1 MHNILMIIRREYRER
16 ITKKSFWIGTLV
28 FPVLMLALVG
38 GSVFFMSMQMAKQR
52 HLAFVDATG
61 GVAPAAAAK
70 LSEGKLKDG
79 SPMWIVEVV
88 PVQGSVEETRKSLT
102 PRVLSKELYGVVTI
116 GPDVDSDDNFK
127 FYGMN
132 VSDIGATMEIRGA
145 LTDSVV
151 AMRLQKS
158 QLAIDQKALEA
169 LTKRV
174 DLETFQ
180 ESAAGGATKKGFE
193 QAFFATFGFV
203 ILMFMSLLLYGI
215 AMLRGVLEE
224 KTTRVM
230 EVLLGSVSPNELMS
244 GKILGI
250 GLVGLTQYFVW
261 SLVAMNLSLPVVA
274 GFLAGGGDMGV
285 PRIPISML
293 GYFMLFFMLGYF
305 LYASIYTTI
314 AAPFN
319 TDQEAQQLAMIPMML
334 ILGGFLVYPA
344 VMNNPNGGVA
354 LFFSL
359 FPFTASL
366 VMFLRTAVSE
376 PPAWQIL
383 LSIVLLLGTTVVP
396 RRRTI
401 DSRICQAGGSETAVR
416 RNMTREAVNGNSEKK
431 SATPPLGLFITAG

>member
-16 ITKKSFWIGTLV
+16 VTKKSFWIGTLV
-28 FPVLMLALVG
+28 FPVLMLGLVG
-38 GSVFFMSMQMAKQR
+38 SSIFFMSMQMAKQR
-52 HLAFVDATG
+52 HLAFIDATG
-61 GVAPAAAAK
+61 AVAPPAAAK

-79 SPMWIVEVV
+79 SAMWVVEVV
-88 PVQGSVEETRKSLT
+88 PVQGSVEETRKALT

-116 GPDVDSDDNFK
+116 GPDVDADDNFK

-151 AMRLQKS
+151 ALRLKKS
-158 QLAIDQKALEA
+158 QLAIDQEALEA

-230 EVLLGSVSPNELMS
+230 EVLLGSVSPNELMA

-250 GLVGLTQYFVW
+250 GLVGLTQMVIYMGTVG
-261 SLVAMNLSLPVVA
+261 LLRVYI
-274 GFLAGGGDMGV
+274 LAKMGGGGFGWVQDALSPMKLIFFV
-285 PRIPISML
+285 VFFLL
-293 GYFMLFFMLGYF
+293 GYFFYTALF
-305 LYASIYTTI
+305 
-314 AAPFN
+314 AAVGAVCN
-319 TDQEAQQLAMIPMML
+319 SEQEAQNLQQPLTMMLMIPYIMTFFFVRNSDHMAAVVMSL
-334 ILGGFLVYPA
+334 IP
-344 VMNNPNGGVA
+344 
-354 LFFSL
+354 
-359 FPFTASL
+359 PFTPMI
-366 VMFLRTAVSE
+366 MFTRLSAGNV
-376 PPAWQIL
+376 PAWQL
-383 LSIVLLLGTTVVP
+383 
-396 RRRTI
+396 
-401 DSRICQAGGSETAVR
+401 A
-416 RNMTREAVNGNSEKK
+416 
-431 SATPPLGLFITAG
+431 LGLALLIGSTILVFRGAAKVFRIGILMYGKRPTIPEILRWARS

>member
-16 ITKKSFWIGTLV
+16 VTKKSFWIGTLV
-28 FPVLMLALVG
+28 FPVLMLGLVG
-38 GSVFFMSMQMAKQR
+38 SSIFFMSMQMAKQR

-61 GVAPAAAAK
+61 VVAQPAAAK

-79 SPMWIVEVV
+79 SPMWVVEVV
-88 PVQGSVEETRKSLT
+88 PVQGSVEETRKALS

-116 GPDVDSDDNFK
+116 GPDIDSDENFR

-151 AMRLQKS
+151 AQRLQKS

-230 EVLLGSVSPNELMS
+230 EVLLGSVSPNELMA

-250 GLVGLTQYFVW
+250 GLVGLTQMVIYMGTVG
-261 SLVAMNLSLPVVA
+261 LLRVYI
-274 GFLAGGGDMGV
+274 LAKMGGGGFGWVQDALSPMKLV
-285 PRIPISML
+285 FFVVFFLL
-293 GYFMLFFMLGYF
+293 GYFFYTALF
-305 LYASIYTTI
+305 
-314 AAPFN
+314 AAVGAVCN
-319 TDQEAQQLAMIPMML
+319 SEQEAQNLQQPLTMMLMIPYIMTFFFVKNSDHMAAVIMSL
-334 ILGGFLVYPA
+334 IP
-344 VMNNPNGGVA
+344 
-354 LFFSL
+354 
-359 FPFTASL
+359 PFTPMI
-366 VMFLRTAVSE
+366 MFTRLSAGTV
-376 PPAWQIL
+376 PA
-383 LSIVLLLGTTVVP
+383 
-396 RRRTI
+396 
-401 DSRICQAGGSETAVR
+401 
-416 RNMTREAVNGNSEKK
+416 
-431 SATPPLGLFITAG
+431 

>member
-16 ITKKSFWIGTLV
+16 VTKKSFWIGTLV
-28 FPVLMLALVG
+28 FPVLMLGLVG
-38 GSVFFMSMQMAKQR
+38 SSIFFMSMQMAKQR

-61 GVAPAAAAK
+61 VVAQPAAAK

-79 SPMWIVEVV
+79 SPMWVVEVV
-88 PVQGSVEETRKSLT
+88 PVQGSVEETRKALS

-116 GPDVDSDDNFK
+116 GPDIDSDENFR

-151 AMRLQKS
+151 AQRLQKS

-230 EVLLGSVSPNELMS
+230 EVLLGSVSPNELMA

-250 GLVGLTQYFVW
+250 GLVGLTQMVIYMGTVG
-261 SLVAMNLSLPVVA
+261 LLRVYI
-274 GFLAGGGDMGV
+274 LAKMGGGGFGWVQDALSPMKLV
-285 PRIPISML
+285 FFVVFFLL
-293 GYFMLFFMLGYF
+293 GYFFYTALF
-305 LYASIYTTI
+305 
-314 AAPFN
+314 AAVGAVCN
-319 TDQEAQQLAMIPMML
+319 SEQEAQNLQQPLTMMLMIPYIMTFFFVKNSDHMAAVIMSL
-334 ILGGFLVYPA
+334 IP
-344 VMNNPNGGVA
+344 
-354 LFFSL
+354 
-359 FPFTASL
+359 PFTPMI
-366 VMFLRTAVSE
+366 MFTRLSAGTV
-376 PPAWQIL
+376 PAWQL
-383 LSIVLLLGTTVVP
+383 LLGIVLLVGSTVLVFRGAAKIFRIGILMYGKRP
-396 RRRTI
+396 TI
-401 DSRICQAGGSETAVR
+401 PEILRWARS
-416 RNMTREAVNGNSEKK
+416 
-431 SATPPLGLFITAG
+431 

>member
-16 ITKKSFWIGTLV
+16 VTKKSFWIGTLV

-38 GSVFFMSMQMAKQR
+38 GSIFFMSMSMAKQR

-116 GPDVDSDDNFK
+116 GPDVDADDNFR
-127 FYGMN
+127 FYGLN

-145 LTDSVV
+145 LTDAVV

-230 EVLLGSVSPNELMS
+230 EVLLGSVTPNELMS

-250 GLVGLTQYFVW
+250 GLVGLTQMVIYMGTVG
-261 SLVAMNLSLPVVA
+261 LLRLLI
-274 GFLAGGGDMGV
+274 LAKMGGGGGFGWVQDALS
-285 PRIPISML
+285 PAK
-293 GYFMLFFMLGYF
+293 LFFFILFFLLGF
-305 LYASIYTTI
+305 FFYT
-314 AAPFN
+314 ALFGAVGAVCN
-319 TDQEAQQLAMIPMML
+319 SEQEAQNLQQPLTMMLMIPYIMTFFFVRNSDHMAAVIMSL
-334 ILGGFLVYPA
+334 IP
-344 VMNNPNGGVA
+344 
-354 LFFSL
+354 
-359 FPFTASL
+359 PFTPMI
-366 VMFLRTAVSE
+366 MFTRLSAGNV
-376 PPAWQIL
+376 PAWQ
-383 LSIVLLLGTTVVP
+383 LLLGIALLIGS
-396 RRRTI
+396 TI
-401 DSRICQAGGSETAVR
+401 FVFRAAAKVFRIGVLMYGKRPTIPEILRWARS
-416 RNMTREAVNGNSEKK
+416 
-431 SATPPLGLFITAG
+431 

>member
-16 ITKKSFWIGTLV
+16 VTKKSFWIGTLV

-79 SPMWIVEVV
+79 SPMWIVETV

-116 GPDVDSDDNFK
+116 GPDVDADDNFR
-127 FYGMN
+127 FYGLN

-145 LTDSVV
+145 LTDAVV

-230 EVLLGSVSPNELMS
+230 EVLLGSVTPNELMS
-244 GKILGI
+244 GKIIGI
-250 GLVGLTQYFVW
+250 GLVGLTQMVIYMGTVG
-261 SLVAMNLSLPVVA
+261 LLRLLI
-274 GFLAGGGDMGV
+274 LAKMGGGGGFGWVQDALSPSKLFFFILFFV
-285 PRIPISML
+285 L
-293 GYFMLFFMLGYF
+293 GYFFYTALFG
-305 LYASIYTTI
+305 AVGAVCNSE
-314 AAPFN
+314 
-319 TDQEAQQLAMIPMML
+319 QEAQNLQQPLTMMLMIPYIMTFFFVRNPDH
-334 ILGGFLVYPA
+334 IAA
-344 VMNNPNGGVA
+344 VIMSMIP
-354 LFFSL
+354 
-359 FPFTASL
+359 PFTPMI
-366 VMFLRTAVSE
+366 MFTRLSAGNV
-376 PPAWQIL
+376 PAWQ
-383 LSIVLLLGTTVVP
+383 LLLGIALLIGS
-396 RRRTI
+396 TI
-401 DSRICQAGGSETAVR
+401 FVFRASAKIFRIGVLMYGKRPTIPEILRWARS
-416 RNMTREAVNGNSEKK
+416 
-431 SATPPLGLFITAG
+431 